1 MVAETTTHHPA
12 SILCALT
19 IADNYQGEES
29 DIVIASLTRSNE
41 TADIGF
47 MAAPQRLNVLLSR
60 ARIALIMIG
69 NADTFMRSRRGK
81 ETWVSFFKYLSETR
95 HLYDGLPVKCESH
108 QKKKILLQNV
118 EDFETKC
125 PDGGCAE
132 PW

>member
-1 MVAETTTHHPA
+1 MLNIT
-12 SILCALT
+12 
-19 IADNYQGEES
+19 DNYQGEES

-41 TADIGF
+41 AAEIGF

-60 ARIALIMIG
+60 ARLALIMVG
-69 NADTFMRSRRGK
+69 NADTFIGSRRGK
-81 ETWVSFFKYLSETR
+81 EDWRSFFACLDKNH
-95 HLYDGLPVKCESH
+95 HLYDGLPVECVRHPQRKF
-108 QKKKILLQNV
+108 LLQNA